1 MVSVKRIH
9 SRFVAVFLLA
19 ILPTLACTV
28 TFRRKPIE
36 PIDND
41 RNYDV
46 EVVTCWEASR
56 QVMTAF
62 ATGIESESFEAD
74 NDAGMLITD
83 YAVFADTGDEDWRH
97 LRRVSY
103 SQGAPFIGGRYQ
115 LTLTTRQIRGG
126 ACKVRVVA
134 RIEGYMGEEY
144 GYQALRSNGTLEQEI
159 FNRISTQLGIEPAGN
174 QPQR

>member
-1 MVSVKRIH
+1 MVLVKRIPI
-9 SRFVAVFLLA
+9 RLAAVVLLLA
-19 ILPTLACTV
+19 LPACTV

-41 RNYDV
+41 RNYDI
-46 EVVTCWEASR
+46 EVTTCWDGAV
-56 QVMTAF
+56 QTLTAF
-62 ATGIESESFEAD
+62 ANGIDSQDFDPA
-74 NDAGMLITD
+74 NNAGMLVTD
-83 YAVFADTGDEDWRH
+83 YAVFSDTGDDDWRH
-97 LRRVSY
+97 LKRVAY

-115 LTLTTRQIRGG
+115 LTVTTRTIRGG

-159 FNRISTQLGIEPAGN
+159 FNRLSLTLGMEPVGSE
-174 QPQR
+174 R

>member
-1 MVSVKRIH
+1 VFSVKRIPT
-9 SRFVAVFLLA
+9 RLAAIVLLLA
-19 ILPTLACTV
+19 LPGCTV

-41 RNYDV
+41 RNYEVDV
-46 EVVTCWEASR
+46 TECWDASR
-56 QVMTAF
+56 QVVADF
-62 ATGIESESFEAD
+62 ANGVESESFEPQ
-74 NDAGMLITD
+74 NQAGMLVTD

-115 LTLTTRQIRGG
+115 ITLTTRTMRGG

-159 FNRISTQLGIEPAGN
+159 FGRISIALGTEPTGD
-174 QPQR
+174 R